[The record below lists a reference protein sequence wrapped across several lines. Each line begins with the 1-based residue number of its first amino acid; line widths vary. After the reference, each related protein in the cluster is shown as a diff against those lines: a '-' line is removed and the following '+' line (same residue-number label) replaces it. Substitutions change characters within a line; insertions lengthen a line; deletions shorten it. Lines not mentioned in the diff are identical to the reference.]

1 MSVRIILPTLFNF
14 FSPPDPPAVESPLG
28 GVSGIVSESS
38 APESTVKSVI
48 SWGRGIGFLAWS
60 SIAQLSAISMVFD
73 CQWVEFAVGDRDEL

>member
-28 GVSGIVSESS
+28 GVSGIVSKSS

-60 SIAQLSAISMVFD
+60 SIVQLSAISVLLR
-73 CQWVEFAVGDRDEL
+73 CQWVGVTVGDRDEL